1 METPTRQRNEEE
13 ISILPEK
20 EFRIMIV
27 KLIQSLENK
36 IEAQINRLDAHIK
49 KI

>member
-20 EFRIMIV
+20 EFRVMVVKMIQNLGD
-27 KLIQSLENK
+27 KM
-36 IEAQINRLDAHIK
+36 EAQIRAIY
-49 KI
+49 